1 MLCWHKVW
9 YKNLNTIIEKLLLI
23 TEAFFMTLYDS
34 IYITV
39 TINIFEEI
47 ISLMHKIIFKI
58 LLFAFGFSA
67 LGNSQDFSALWQ
79 SHFSYNNIIDVVEGG
94 NKIYA
99 ASKNAI
105 FEYDELSLELNTIT
119 TVDGLSGEDITT
131 IYYSEVYQ
139 SLLVGYQT
147 GLVEIYSETDR
158 SVLTI
163 VDILDKVNITPDN
176 KRINHFYESNGL
188 VYLSTDYGISVYD
201 LDRLEFGD
209 TYFIGNGG
217 TQIAVN
223 QTTVLNNKIYAACSN
238 NNGLK
243 VADLAN
249 PNLID
254 FQQWQT
260 ILPGN
265 FLTANTLNTKI
276 YTIRADRVLFE
287 IDGENNNQLFILNN
301 LPLDVEVANSNLV
314 ISTDSAVFVY
324 DETIQLLN
332 SYQPNVDF
340 DTSFTSATQLS
351 DFVYI
356 GTTDLGVLRIQISEN
371 FDYTAILPNG
381 PLFNNIFRLNAK
393 TETVWATN
401 GDYNADL
408 NPSPVKRS
416 GISYLLNEEW
426 YSIPFDSVFGA
437 KNLSEITTNPFD
449 PNQVYISSF
458 QDGLLELNDF
468 EPTILYN
475 ETNSGLESLILPGSP
490 DFTSIRV
497 SATEFDRNGLLW
509 SLTSRNDRALKSYD
523 PITGNWQ
530 GYSFSS
536 LIEDPLNDELGFFDL
551 EIDSNGTKWIGSYSN
566 GLLAYNETV
575 GDGPLR
581 NINTESQGVPPF
593 ARFSA
598 LALDNSNQLWIG
610 TTRGLRV
617 LYNTSGFYDDP
628 NPEINQ
634 IIFLE
639 DGIPKELLEGQ
650 AISDIEVDGSN
661 NKWVGTA
668 DSGVFYFSP
677 DGQSTIYHFTTD
689 NSPLPSN
696 RINDISIDANN
707 GIVYI
712 ATDKGLL
719 AFKAGGSGSKETL
732 EDAFVYP
739 NPVRPEYDILGFNNL
754 NDVNKG
760 VKVSGLTEDVN
771 IKITD
776 IEGNLVAEAQSN
788 INLRNSG
795 SGYNFAIDGGT
806 AIWNGKN
813 LANSVV
819 RTGVY
824 LIMIS
829 DLDSFETKVLKV
841 LIVR

>member
-1 MLCWHKVW
+1 MCK
-9 YKNLNTIIEKLLLI
+9 I
-23 TEAFFMTLYDS
+23 T
-34 IYITV
+34 
-39 TINIFEEI
+39 
-47 ISLMHKIIFKI
+47 FKI
-58 LLFAFGFSA
+58 MLFVFGFSA
-67 LGNSQDFSALWQ
+67 LGNSQDFSTLWQ
-79 SHFSYNNIIDVVEGG
+79 AHFSYNNIIDVVDGG

-99 ASKNAI
+99 AAQNAI
-105 FEYDELSLELNTIT
+105 FEYDDLSLELNTIT
-119 TVDGLSGEDITT
+119 TVNGLSGEDITT
-131 IYYSEVYQ
+131 IYYSEAYQ

-147 GLVEIYSETDR
+147 GLMEIYSETDS

-176 KRINHFYESNGL
+176 KRINHFYENEGL
-188 VYLSTDYGISVYD
+188 VYISTDFGISVYD
-201 LDRLEFGD
+201 LERLEFGD

-217 TQIAVN
+217 AQISVN
-223 QTTVLNNKIYAACSN
+223 QTTVLNNEIYAACSN

-260 ILPGN
+260 ILSGN
-265 FLTANTLNTKI
+265 FLTANSLNT
-276 YTIRADRVLFE
+276 YVYAIRDDRVLFE
-287 IDGENNNQLFILNN
+287 VDSGISNQLFTLDN
-301 LPLDVEVANSNLV
+301 LPLDVDVANSNLI
-314 ISTDSAVFVY
+314 ISTGSEVFVY
-324 DETIQLLN
+324 DEVVQLLN
-332 SYQPNVDF
+332 TYQPNIDF
-340 DTSFTSATQLS
+340 DTNFTSATQLN
-351 DFVYI
+351 DFVFI
-356 GTTDLGVLRIQISEN
+356 GTAGLGVLRIGISESLA
-371 FDYTAILPNG
+371 YTPILPNG
-381 PLFNNIFRLNAK
+381 PLFNNIFRLNAE

-401 GDYNADL
+401 GDYNQDL
-408 NPSPVKRS
+408 NPSPIRRS
-416 GISYLLNEEW
+416 GISYLVDEEW
-426 YSIPFDSVFGA
+426 NHIPFDSVFGA
-437 KNLSEITTNPFD
+437 KNLSEISTNPFN
-449 PNQVYISSF
+449 PNQVFISSF
-458 QDGLLELNDF
+458 QDGLLEINDF
-468 EPTILYN
+468 EPTVLYDD
-475 ETNSGLESLILPGSP
+475 TNSGLESLILPNAP
-490 DFTSIRV
+490 DFFSIRV

-509 SLTSRNDRALKSYD
+509 SVTSLNDRALKFYD

-530 GYSFSS
+530 GYSFSA
-536 LIEDPLNDELGFFDL
+536 LIEDPINDELGFFDL
-551 EIDSNGTKWIGSYSN
+551 AVDNNGTKWIGSYSN
-566 GLLAYNETV
+566 GLLAYNENIN
-575 GDGPLR
+575 DGPLR

-617 LYNTSGFYDDP
+617 LFNTSGFYDDP
-628 NPEINQ
+628 NPEIDQ

-677 DGQSTIYHFTTD
+677 DGQNTIYHFTTD

-696 RINDISIDANN
+696 RINDISIDSNN
-707 GIVYI
+707 GIVYM

-719 AFKAGGSGSKETL
+719 AFMAGGSGPKETL

-754 NDVNKG
+754 NDINKG

-788 INLRNSG
+788 VNQRS
-795 SGYNFAIDGGT
+795 SSAGYNFAIDGGT

-824 LIMIS
+824 LILIS

>member
-1 MLCWHKVW
+1 M
-9 YKNLNTIIEKLLLI
+9 NKL
-23 TEAFFMTLYDS
+23 FY
-34 IYITV
+34 Y
-39 TINIFEEI
+39 
-47 ISLMHKIIFKI
+47 LMHKITFKI
-58 LLFAFGFSA
+58 VLLVFGFSA
-67 LGNSQDFSALWQ
+67 LGNSQDFSTLWQ
-79 SHFSYNNIIDVVEGG
+79 AHFSYNTIVDVVEGG

-99 ASKNAI
+99 ASQNAI

-119 TVDGLSGEDITT
+119 TVNGLSGEDITT

-139 SLLVGYQT
+139 SLLVGYET
-147 GLVEIYSETDR
+147 GLIEIYSETDR

-176 KRINHFYESNGL
+176 KRINHFYENEDL
-188 VYLSTDYGISVYD
+188 IYISTDFGISVYD
-201 LDRLEFGD
+201 LERLEFGD

-217 TQIAVN
+217 AQITVN
-223 QTTVLNNKIYAACSN
+223 QTTILNNEIYAACSN
-238 NNGLK
+238 NNGIK
-243 VADLAN
+243 IADLTN

-260 ILPGN
+260 IQPGN
-265 FLTANTLNTKI
+265 FITANSLNNKV
-276 YTIRADRVLFE
+276 YSIRNDRVLFE
-287 IDGENNNQLFILNN
+287 IDGGNNNQLFTLDS
-301 LPLDVEVANSNLV
+301 LPLDVDIANSNLI

-324 DETIQLLN
+324 NETIQLLN
-332 SYQPNVDF
+332 TYQPNVDF
-340 DTSFTSATQLS
+340 DTGFTSATQLS

-356 GTTDLGVLRIQISEN
+356 GTADLGVLRIQISEN
-371 FDYTAILPNG
+371 FNYTAVLPNG
-381 PLFNNIFRLNAK
+381 PLFNNIFRLNA
-393 TETVWATN
+393 ETRTTWATN
-401 GDYNADL
+401 GDYNQDL
-408 NPSPVKRS
+408 NPSPIRRS
-416 GISYLLNEEW
+416 GISYLVDEEW
-426 YSIPFDSVFGA
+426 NSIPFDSVLGA
-437 KNLSEITTNPFD
+437 KNLSEISTNPFN
-449 PNQVYISSF
+449 PNQVFISSF

-468 EPTILYN
+468 ESTILYN
-475 ETNSGLESLILPGSP
+475 DTNSGLESLILPGAP
-490 DFTSIRV
+490 NFFSIRV

-509 SLTSRNDRALKSYD
+509 SITSKIDRALKSYD

-530 GYSFSS
+530 GYDFSS
-536 LIEDPLNDELGFFDL
+536 LIEDPLNGELGFFDL
-551 EIDSNGTKWIGSYSN
+551 EIDNNGTKWIGSYSN
-566 GLLAYNETV
+566 GLLAYNESIS
-575 GDGPLR
+575 DSPLR

-610 TTRGLRV
+610 TTKGLRV
-617 LYNTSGFYDDP
+617 LFNTTGFYDDP
-628 NPEINQ
+628 NPEVDQ

-677 DGQSTIYHFTTD
+677 DGQTTIYQFNTD

-696 RINDISIDANN
+696 RINDISLDSNN

-712 ATDKGLL
+712 ATDKGLV
-719 AFKAGGSGSKETL
+719 AFKAGGSGPKETL

-739 NPVRPEYDILGFNNL
+739 NPVRPEYDVLGFNNL
-754 NDVNKG
+754 NDINKG
-760 VKVSGLTEDVN
+760 IKVSGLTEDVN

-788 INLRNSG
+788 INQRS
-795 SGYNFAIDGGT
+795 SSAGYNFAIDGGT